1 MRRVELAGWNELD
14 DIKRLAECVPR
25 LTWLDVNKNKRTTHE
40 VPDQASRSHAA
51 RRNDMS
57 SGRVAAT
64 PNAGLGVATNV
75 TEWATVLSTLTE
87 LTTFIGVKFFYEVS
101 TLTLATLATSSPIS
115 LSTSELSR
123 VRKNDKVAGV
133 LANKCSKLRR
143 LDHWEDGGGRV
154 IVLSRDGNEVRWEV
168 KRLKV

>member
-1 MRRVELAGWNELD
+1 MKRVELAGWNELD
-14 DIKRLAECVPR
+14 DISRLVECVPS
-25 LTWLDVNKNKRTTHE
+25 LTWLDVNQHKRTHE
-40 VPDQASRSHAA
+40 VPEQVPHSCAA
-51 RRNDMS
+51 RRNAIL
-57 SGRVAAT
+57 SGRIAA

-75 TEWATVLSTLTE
+75 TEWATVLSPLTE

-101 TLTLATLATSSPIS
+101 TLTLATLTTSSPLS

-133 LANKCSKLRR
+133 LGNKCSKLRR

>member
-1 MRRVELAGWNELD
+1 VRRVELAGWNELD
-14 DIKRLAECVPR
+14 DVKRLAECVPR
-25 LTWLDVNKNKRTTHE
+25 LTWLDVNKHKRIHE
-40 VPDQASRSHAA
+40 VPDQASQSHAA

-57 SGRVAAT
+57 SGRVAAA
-64 PNAGLGVATNV
+64 PNTGLGVATNV

-101 TLTLATLATSSPIS
+101 TLTLATLTTSSPIS

-133 LANKCSKLRR
+133 LGNKCSKLRR

-154 IVLSRDGNEVRWEV
+154 IVLSRDGNEVKWEV